1 MPFENEPVFEFDEL
15 DLKKP
20 FKLKNNIRY
29 ISKIGGEIVRIVKGF
44 EFDGATIP
52 KIFAPLV
59 GCRHDER
66 YLKAALV
73 HDKLCGSRELTWY
86 RTHQIFREIL
96 LESNVSAIRADV
108 LYASVLIGGP
118 KWI

>member
-1 MPFENEPVFEFDEL
+1 MPFENEPIFEFVEL
-15 DLKKP
+15 DFKKP
-20 FKLKNNIRY
+20 FKLKNDIRY
-29 ISKIGGEIVRIVKGF
+29 ISNKGGEIVRIVKGF

-73 HDKLCGSRELTWY
+73 HDKLCVSRELGWY
-86 RTHQIFREIL
+86 RTHQIFREVL
-96 LESNVSAIRADV
+96 LECRVSVIRADI
-108 LYASVLIGGP
+108 LYTSVLIGGP
-118 KWI
+118 KWR